1 MSAKKSDNTEIQKK
15 IVTTALDL
23 AVEQGWEY
31 TTLRDIAERSELK
44 PSDLYDV
51 IDDKSDVLVL
61 LGRLIDRQVLAELDI
76 DETSSPR
83 ERLFDIMM
91 DRYEVLND
99 YREGLIAILESLKYD
114 PKQLVISMPH
124 LCRSMSWMLECAGV
138 ETSGVKGALK
148 VAGLSGLYLK
158 VLRTWIEDDSDDLA
172 KVMAALDKALER
184 AESAADTL
192 GF

>member
-1 MSAKKSDNTEIQKK
+1 MSAKKSDNTDIQKK
-15 IVTTALDL
+15 IVATALDL

-61 LGRLIDRQVLAELDI
+61 LGRLIDRQVLAELDV

-99 YREGLIAILESLKYD
+99 YREGLIAILESFKYD